1 MMNKGKIYDIQLKD
15 IIANPHQPR
24 HIFNDDSLLELAESI
39 GQHGLLQPIV
49 LRINE
54 DKKYELIAG
63 ERRYRAFELLGYDK
77 IPAIIKD
84 FNIKDS
90 AILAMIENIQRDN
103 LHFYEVAKGYK
114 RLMED
119 FDLLQSDLVS
129 IVGKSQ
135 STIANKIRILQL
147 HPGTIDLIIQHQLT
161 ERHARALLKIDD
173 EQKQIEIVKTIIEK
187 NLNVSETEDYIKNYD
202 GIKSLKKKKEKHK
215 NIVKSYVKDIRLFTN
230 TIKQAV
236 DAINSTGLEAKY
248 TVREENE
255 KYTITID
262 IPIER

>member
-63 ERRYRAFELLGYDK
+63 ERRYRAFELLGHDK

-114 RLMED
+114 RLMVD
-119 FDLLQSDLVS
+119 FDLQQSDLVS

-135 STIANKIRILQL
+135 STIANKIRILNL
-147 HPGTIDLIIQHQLT
+147 YPASIDLIVQHQLT

-173 EQKQIEIVKTIIEK
+173 EQRQIEIVKTIIKK

-202 GIKSLKKKKEKHK
+202 GVKPLKKKHK
-215 NIVKSYVKDIRLFTN
+215 NVVKSYVKDIRLFTN

-236 DAINSTGLEAKY
+236 DAINSTGLDAKY

>member
-1 MMNKGKIYDIQLKD
+1 MNKGKIYDVLLED
-15 IIANPHQPR
+15 IIVNPHQPR
-24 HIFNDDSLLELAESI
+24 QIFNDDSLIELAESI

-49 LRINE
+49 LRINDDE
-54 DKKYELIAG
+54 KYEIIAG

-84 FNIKDS
+84 LNIKDS

-119 FDLLQSDLVS
+119 FNLQQVDLIS

-135 STIANKIRILQL
+135 SSIANKMRILNLCDQ
-147 HPGTIDLIIQHQLT
+147 TIDLVIKNKLT
-161 ERHARALLKIDD
+161 ERHARALLKVKD
-173 EQKQIEIVKTIIEK
+173 EKKQVEITKEIIK
-187 NLNVSETEDYIKNYD
+187 NKLNVSDTEKFIKNYQE
-202 GIKSLKKKKEKHK
+202 GKESKKKKQEKP
-215 NIVKSYVKDIRLFTN
+215 IIKSYVKDIRLFTN

-236 DAINSTGLEAKY
+236 DAINSTGVDAKY
-248 TVREENE
+248 IVREETD

>member
-1 MMNKGKIYDIQLKD
+1 MNKGKIYDIQLKD

-49 LRINE
+49 LRVND

-77 IPAIIKD
+77 IPSIIKD

-103 LHFYEVAKGYK
+103 LHFYEVAQGYK
-114 RLMED
+114 RLMDD
-119 FDLLQSDLVS
+119 FNLQQMDLVS

-135 STIANKIRILQL
+135 SAIANKIRILNL
-147 HPGTIDLIIQHQLT
+147 YSGTLELIVNNDLT
-161 ERHARALLKIDD
+161 ERHARALLKVKD
-173 EQKQIEIVKTIIEK
+173 EKKQLEIVKKVIEDK
-187 NLNVSETEDYIKNYD
+187 LNVSETELF
-202 GIKSLKKKKEKHK
+202 IKSFDDVKEIKKKKDRKK
-215 NIVKSYVKDIRLFTN
+215 NQIKTYVKDIRLFTN

-236 DAINSTGLEAKY
+236 DAINTSGLDAKY
-248 TVREENE
+248 TVREDSD

>member
-1 MMNKGKIYDIQLKD
+1 MHKGKIFDIQLKD

-24 HIFNDDSLLELAESI
+24 HVFNDDSLLELAESI
-39 GQHGLLQPIV
+39 GQYGLLQPIV

-54 DKKYELIAG
+54 NKKYELIAG

-77 IPAIIKD
+77 IPSIIKD

-103 LHFYEVAKGYK
+103 LHFYEVAIGYK

-119 FDLLQSDLVS
+119 FDLQQMDLVS
-129 IVGKSQ
+129 IIGKSQ
-135 STIANKIRILQL
+135 SAIANKIRILNL
-147 HPGTIDLIIQHQLT
+147 YSGTLDLIVKSNLT
-161 ERHARALLKIDD
+161 ERHARALLKVKD
-173 EQKQIEIVKTIIEK
+173 EHKQLEIVNKIIEK
-187 NLNVSETEDYIKNYD
+187 QLNVSESEEFINNYEQV
-202 GIKSLKKKKEKHK
+202 KTLKKKK
-215 NIVKSYVKDIRLFTN
+215 NLIKSYIKDIRVFTN

-236 DAINSTGLEAKY
+236 DAINSTGLDAKY
-248 TVREENE
+248 TVREDND